1 MPLDS
6 KEIILRRLSRE
17 LSAVETVFLGPGLPQ
32 QVCSRLSPDVR
43 CLDASSNGFSGDV
56 DVVVVEAQQVTPQ
69 GDLVLGSED
78 GVFRG
83 SGRRWIVATTHTDS
97 EGRPRLVKSS
107 RFPIAMPGRV
117 DLVITEMGVIEVS
130 EVGLVLR
137 EVAPGYATDD
147 VKMKT
152 NASLHV
158 ADDIR
163 SMDLA

>member
-1 MPLDS
+1 MPLDP
-6 KEIILRRLSRE
+6 KEVILRRLSLE
-17 LSAVETVFLGPGLPQ
+17 LSAVRTVFLGRGLPQ
-32 QVCSRLSPDVR
+32 MVSPRLSPTVE
-43 CLDASSNGFSGDV
+43 CLDASSNGSSGDV
-56 DVVVVEAQQVTPQ
+56 DVVVVEASEVTPQ
-69 GDLVLGSED
+69 GDFVLGSGD
-78 GVFRG
+78 GIFGG
-83 SGRRWIVATTHTDS
+83 SGQRWIVATTHTDS

-107 RFPIAMPGRV
+107 RSPIVIPGRI

-163 SMDLA
+163 LMDLA